1 MRLFLVLAIILFSVS
16 ANACRPAF
24 RTVAEHILESTSVHV
39 GYVTGIKN
47 KSFESHI
54 TSKEG
59 DDIIRVPESFS
70 MRLAVS
76 ETLKG
81 KEVEII
87 EEAYSH
93 CSRKFNLKDKVVIF
107 IKPDYKSAFILND
120 SHLTELY
127 KEFN

>member
-1 MRLFLVLAIILFSVS
+1 
-16 ANACRPAF
+16 
-24 RTVAEHILESTSVHV
+24 
-39 GYVTGIKN
+39 
-47 KSFESHI
+47 
-54 TSKEG
+54 
-59 DDIIRVPESFS
+59 